1 MYVYIYILFYIY
13 MQVNTNQNA
22 GLWIKGK
29 DRRQDQYYQE
39 CFSVTSNSLTTG
51 TLLRLTLFCIC
62 IYLDINRHICRYEHI
77 NVCIYTQFYI
87 DTQIDIHVSI

>member
-1 MYVYIYILFYIY
+1 MAGRAKENPPGGSLKYLFVYLKEMYRNVVTVYIYISFIYIIYIYRSILLYVYIYIYILFYIY

-39 CFSVTSNSLTTG
+39 CFQ
-51 TLLRLTLFCIC
+51 C
-62 IYLDINRHICRYEHI
+62 D
-77 NVCIYTQFYI
+77 
-87 DTQIDIHVSI
+87 